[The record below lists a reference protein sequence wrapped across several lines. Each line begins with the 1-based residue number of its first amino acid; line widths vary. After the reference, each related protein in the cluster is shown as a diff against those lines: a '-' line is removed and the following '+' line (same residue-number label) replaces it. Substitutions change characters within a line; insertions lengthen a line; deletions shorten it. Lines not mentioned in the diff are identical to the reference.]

1 MRSSRR
7 SRARLGKLVVC
18 AAVGVGLTAGLARAA
33 PQTAAAEPRS
43 RHQREIEE
51 LQRQDLAGWL
61 AYWGV
66 PVDWNRHTLA
76 ELADWSDRIHAAA
89 ALRDSF
95 AVYVDWQGT
104 SLAELTD
111 MRLRAAKAAGIAGV
125 YGIQVDWLRYSW
137 ADLEDLRQHI
147 GHLASVRAPSGG
159 VTALG
164 GRPGDTLATPVAFA
178 ASGTRD
184 PAGASRRLLPRDPD
198 AIMEPS
204 FAPKASVTW
213 TAPKDGGRGRS
224 RTLDP
229 DAILPPTFATFS
241 TPVARAPGARPAWA
255 DPEPAGD
262 QKRERPN
269 AAPA

>member
-1 MRSSRR
+1 V
-7 SRARLGKLVVC
+7 KLVVG
-18 AAVGVGLTAGLARAA
+18 AVVGVGLTAGLARAA
-33 PQTAAAEPRS
+33 PQSASAEPRS

-66 PVDWNRHTLA
+66 PVDWSRHTLA
-76 ELADWSDRIHAAA
+76 ELADWRDRIQAAA
-89 ALRDSF
+89 VLRDAF
-95 AVYVDWQGT
+95 AVYVDWHGT

-111 MRLRAAKAAGIAGV
+111 MRLRAAKAAGIAGA

-159 VTALG
+159 VAGLG
-164 GRPGDTLATPVAFA
+164 RRPGDALAAPAEFA
-178 ASGTRD
+178 GPGTRA
-184 PAGASRRLLPRDPD
+184 PSGASRRLLLRDPD

-204 FAPKASVTW
+204 FAPKASLIS
-213 TAPKDGGRGRS
+213 TAPKGGGRGRS
-224 RTLDP
+224 RALDP

-241 TPVARAPGARPAWA
+241 TPVARAPPAIRPERP
-255 DPEPAGD
+255 DPEPARD
-262 QKRERPN
+262 QK
-269 AAPA
+269 

>member
-1 MRSSRR
+1 MRFSRR
-7 SRARLGKLVVC
+7 SRARWGKLVVC
-18 AAVGVGLTAGLARAA
+18 VAVGVGLTAGLARAA

-76 ELADWSDRIHAAA
+76 ELADWRDRIHAAA
-89 ALRDSF
+89 VLRDSF
-95 AVYVDWQGT
+95 AVYVDWQGNT
-104 SLAELTD
+104 LAELTD

-159 VTALG
+159 MAAAIG
-164 GRPGDTLATPVAFA
+164 ARPGDGLATPGAFA
-178 ASGTRD
+178 ASDTRA
-184 PAGASRRLLPRDPD
+184 PSGASRRLLLRDPD

-204 FAPKASVTW
+204 FAPKGALAS
-213 TAPKDGGRGRS
+213 TAPKGGGRGRS
-224 RTLDP
+224 RVLDP

-241 TPVARAPGARPAWA
+241 TPVARAPAARPARP

-262 QKRERPN
+262 PK
-269 AAPA
+269 